1 MTPCAS
7 TSGNP
12 ILSQPDTSRRCAA
25 QLPAGFRDDNE
36 PVFHEPWQ
44 AQAFA
49 LAVSLIESGKISW
62 NEWAETL
69 GDEISRAADHGIAD
83 DGTAY
88 YELWLR
94 ALERLVTQTGLL
106 DSAHLSGLKEA
117 WRQAYHDTP
126 HGQPVQLPGR

>member
-1 MTPCAS
+1 MTQCAS
-7 TSGNP
+7 IYGNP
-12 ILSQPDTSRRCAA
+12 ILSQPDTSQRCAA
-25 QLPAGFRDDNE
+25 QLPEGFRNDNA

-62 NEWAETL
+62 NEWAVTL
-69 GDEISRAADHGIAD
+69 GDEISRAADHGIAE

-106 DSAHLSGLKEA
+106 DPAHLSGLKEA

-126 HGQPVQLPGR
+126 HGQPVQLSGR

>member
-1 MTPCAS
+1 MTPYAS
-7 TSGNP
+7 ISGNP
-12 ILSQPDTSRRCAA
+12 ILSQPDTSKRCAA
-25 QLPAGFRDDNE
+25 QLPASFRDDNE

-62 NEWAETL
+62 NEWAATL
-69 GDEISRAADHGIAD
+69 GDEISRAADHDIAE
-83 DGTAY
+83 DGTGY

-94 ALERLVTQTGLL
+94 ALERLVVQAGML
-106 DSAHLSGLKEA
+106 DSADLAGLTEA

>member
-7 TSGNP
+7 ISGNP
-12 ILSQPDTSRRCAA
+12 ILSQSDTSQRCAA
-25 QLPAGFRDDNE
+25 QLPEGFRNDNA

-69 GDEISRAADHGIAD
+69 GDEISRAADHGIAE

-106 DSAHLSGLKEA
+106 DPTHLSGLKQA

>member
-1 MTPCAS
+1 MTAYAS
-7 TSGNP
+7 TSGSP
-12 ILSQPDTSRRCAA
+12 ILSHADTSKLCAS
-25 QLPAGFRDDNE
+25 QLPAGFCDDNE

-62 NEWAETL
+62 NEWAYTL
-69 GDEISRAADHGIAD
+69 GDEISRAADHGIAE

-94 ALERLVTQTGLL
+94 ALERLVTQAGLVER
-106 DSAHLSGLKEA
+106 AHLSELKDA
-117 WRQAYHDTP
+117 WWQAYHDTP
-126 HGQPVQLPGR
+126 HGQPVQLPDR